1 MSKKS
6 NKTSHVLNLL
16 TNRTGLNIEDL
27 EQNTSSDAEDI
38 KNRNLIVPEISVEIQ
53 AEATEIKTEQAVE
66 KPVTE
71 KKEVTISDKIRI
83 QLEAIEIQEA
93 AAKAEKEA

>member
-38 KNRNLIVPEISVEIQ
+38 KNRNLIVPESPVEIQ

-71 KKEVTISDKIRI
+71 KKEITISDKIRI
-83 QLEAIEIQEA
+83 QLEALEVQDA
-93 AAKAEKEA
+93 VAKAEKEE

>member
-71 KKEVTISDKIRI
+71 KKEITISDKIRI
-83 QLEAIEIQEA
+83 QLEALEVQDA
-93 AAKAEKEA
+93 VAKAEKEE